1 LSTAVIV
8 TRDLTRVYQAGD
20 VAVHALRGIDL
31 RIEPGEYVAVM
42 GPSGCGKSTLMN
54 TLGCLDS
61 PSGGVYELLGQDVS
75 RLSRDQLATVRN
87 RTLGFVFQDFNLL
100 ARTTAIENVELP
112 LLYGTVPP
120 AEQRG
125 RARAA
130 LTRVGL
136 AGREASTPTQLSGG
150 QQQRVAIAR
159 ALVTEP
165 AVLLADE
172 PTGNLDSQTSIDIL
186 ALLREQHA
194 RGLTIVMV
202 THDNEVG
209 AEAERLILMRD
220 GQVVEDRR
228 QPARAPAT

>member
-1 LSTAVIV
+1 MPVIL
-8 TRDLTRVYQAGD
+8 TRGLTRVYQAGD
-20 VAVHALRGIDL
+20 VAVHALRGVDL

-61 PSGGVYELLGQDVS
+61 PSGGVYELLGRDVS
-75 RLSRDQLATVRN
+75 RLSRDELATVRN
-87 RTLGFVFQDFNLL
+87 HTLGFVFQDFNLL
-100 ARTTAIENVELP
+100 PRTTAIENVELP
-112 LLYGTVPP
+112 LLYSAVPP
-120 AEQRG
+120 AEQRE
-125 RARAA
+125 RARGA
-130 LTRVGL
+130 LARVGL

-165 AVLLADE
+165 ALLLADE

-194 RGLTIVMV
+194 HGLTIVMV

-220 GQVVEDRR
+220 GSVVEDRR
-228 QPARAPAT
+228 QPARAVAT